1 MRNPINWIPL
11 TIQKILMS
19 LDRSAKHFAVR
30 TPPADYLVVFQGSV
44 VYIAIDKEFSSWG
57 VFPA

>member
-1 MRNPINWIPL
+1 MRPRQGGAIDD
-11 TIQKILMS
+11 QKILMS